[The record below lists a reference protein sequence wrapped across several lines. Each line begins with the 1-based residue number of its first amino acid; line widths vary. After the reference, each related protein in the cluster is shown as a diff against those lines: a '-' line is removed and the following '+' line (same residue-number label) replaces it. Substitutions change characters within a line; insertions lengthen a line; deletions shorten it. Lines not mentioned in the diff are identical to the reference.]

1 MVTTNCYR
9 KTVSLAAAIAAILAT
24 STTQAAPKDRPLGQ
38 RLRGALQKAEESVEQ
53 RGRGRFRAQP
63 RAGLL
68 PADSAPTM
76 PKVLLTNRDQ
86 KLCKVKVGDP
96 LPAFELPRLGG
107 KENERVKLANVF
119 GKRGTVVVFWKSDRR
134 AARAE
139 LADLGPE
146 VVEPFGKG
154 GVEVVGV
161 AVLESPETATQTL
174 AKADAKFT
182 NLIDADGR
190 VFSQVG
196 SECLP
201 RTYVLDASGKIVW
214 FDIAY
219 SLATRR
225 DLNTALRVLTEA
237 K

>member
-1 MVTTNCYR
+1 MVIFHQYR
-9 KTVSLAAAIAAILAT
+9 FAYLAAILTVMAGF
-24 STTQAAPKDRPLGQ
+24 SSRAFAAPKDRPIAQ
-38 RLRGALQKAEESVEQ
+38 RLRGALQQAEETTEQ
-53 RGRGRFRAQP
+53 RRARFRAQP
-63 RAGLL
+63 QGATPEVAVPLQ
-68 PADSAPTM
+68 M

-86 KLCKVKVGDP
+86 KVCKVKVGDA
-96 LPAFELPRLGG
+96 LPAFDLPKVGG
-107 KENERVKLANVF
+107 SETVKLGSVL

-146 VVEPFGKG
+146 VVEPFGTS
-154 GVEVVGV
+154 GVAVVGV
-161 AVLESPETATQTL
+161 AVQETPETAAQTL
-174 AKADAKFT
+174 AKSNATFT
-182 NLIDADGR
+182 NLTDADGN

-196 SECLP
+196 SDCLP
-201 RTYVLDASGKIVW
+201 RTYVLDSSGKIVW

>member
-1 MVTTNCYR
+1 MVTTNDYR
-9 KTVSLAAAIAAILAT
+9 MIVSLAAAITAGLVA
-24 STTQAAPKDRPLGQ
+24 STTFAAPKDRPLAQ
-38 RLRGALQKAEESVEQ
+38 RLRGALQKAEETAEQ
-53 RGRGRFRAQP
+53 HGRLRFRAQP
-63 RAGLL
+63 RAGQP
-68 PADSAPTM
+68 PANATPTM

-86 KLCKVKVGDP
+86 KLCKVKVGDV
-96 LPAFELPRLGG
+96 LPAFELPKLGG
-107 KENERVKLANVF
+107 NVNEKVKLANVL

-134 AARAE
+134 ASRAE

-161 AVLESPETATQTL
+161 AVRETPESAAQTL
-174 AKADAKFT
+174 AKSKTTFT
-182 NLIDADGR
+182 NLIDADGN

>member
-1 MVTTNCYR
+1 MTITHPDRRTCLAVT
-9 KTVSLAAAIAAILAT
+9 VAIVTGLC
-24 STTQAAPKDRPLGQ
+24 SRVVAAPKDRPIAQ
-38 RLRGALQKAEESVEQ
+38 RIRGALQQAEESAEQ
-53 RGRGRFRAQP
+53 RRARLRPQSRGAVQNAAVSP
-63 RAGLL
+63 LQ
-68 PADSAPTM
+68 M

-86 KLCKVKVGDP
+86 KLCKVKVGEL
-96 LPAFELPRLGG
+96 LPAFELPKLGG
-107 KENERVKLANVF
+107 SETVKLGSVL

-146 VVEPFGKG
+146 VVEPFGKN
-154 GVEVVGV
+154 GVSVVGV
-161 AVLESPETATQTL
+161 AVQETADSATQTL

-182 NLIDADGR
+182 NVIDADGKT
-190 VFSQVG
+190 FSQVG

-201 RTYVLDASGKIVW
+201 RTYVLDSSGKIVW

-225 DLNTALRVLTEA
+225 DLNNALRVLTET

>member
-1 MVTTNCYR
+1 MAITHPYRLACLAIVFAATTCL
-9 KTVSLAAAIAAILAT
+9 SLKAV
-24 STTQAAPKDRPLGQ
+24 AAPKDRPIAQ
-38 RLRGALQKAEESVEQ
+38 RIRGALQQAEESVEQ
-53 RGRGRFRAQP
+53 RRGRFRFQP
-63 RAGLL
+63 QG
-68 PADSAPTM
+68 APPNAAAPLQM

-86 KLCKVKVGDP
+86 KVCKVKVGDA
-96 LPAFELPRLGG
+96 LPAFELPKVGG
-107 KENERVKLANVF
+107 SESVKLEGAL
-119 GKRGTVVVFWKSDRR
+119 GKRGTVIVFWKGDRR

-146 VVEPFGKG
+146 VVEPFGKN
-154 GVEVVGV
+154 GVSVVGI
-161 AVLESPETATQTL
+161 AVQETADSATQTL

-182 NLIDADGR
+182 NVLDADGN
-190 VFSQVG
+190 VFNQVG

-201 RTYVLDASGKIVW
+201 RTYVLDSSGKIVW

-225 DLNTALRVLTEA
+225 DLNTALRVLTET

>member
-1 MVTTNCYR
+1 MAKNHLHRLASLGTLLFMTTG
-9 KTVSLAAAIAAILAT
+9 VSSPTI
-24 STTQAAPKDRPLGQ
+24 AAPKDRPIAQ
-38 RLRGALQKAEESVEQ
+38 RLRGALQQAEESVEQ
-53 RGRGRFRAQP
+53 RRGRFRFQPQGAAQ
-63 RAGLL
+63 A
-68 PADSAPTM
+68 AIAPLQM
-76 PKVLLTNRDQ
+76 PKVLLTNREQ
-86 KLCKVKVGDP
+86 KLCKVKVGDA
-96 LPAFELPRLGG
+96 LPAFDLPKVGG
-107 KENERVKLANVF
+107 SGTVKLGSVL
-119 GKRGTVVVFWKSDRR
+119 GKQGTVVVFWKGDRR

-146 VVEPFGKG
+146 VVEPFGKS
-154 GVEVVGV
+154 GVAVVGV
-161 AVLESPETATQTL
+161 AVQETADTATQTM

-182 NLIDADGR
+182 NVLDADGN

-201 RTYVLDASGKIVW
+201 RTYVLNSSGKIVW

-225 DLNTALRVLTEA
+225 DLNTALRVLTET